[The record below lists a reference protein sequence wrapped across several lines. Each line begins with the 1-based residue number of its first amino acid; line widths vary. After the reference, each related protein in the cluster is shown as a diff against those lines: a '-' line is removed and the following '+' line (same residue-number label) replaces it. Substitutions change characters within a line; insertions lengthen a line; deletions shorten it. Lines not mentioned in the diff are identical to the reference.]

1 MGTRG
6 FLLSAPT
13 ARLGARRA
21 LSSLRCSDGAEFA
34 EQGWWDAP
42 KRIVETDGGLRARG
56 LKYWLMDDHGVDLS
70 KVDLR
75 VSPLEGL
82 GVFAAKDLAAGEELF
97 TVPRSCCIY
106 PELVLEDRQLG
117 KTMRQLASRAGS
129 GIEVRPRAQLAPP
142 PPPPP
147 PLPP

>member
-1 MGTRG
+1 MLGKIACLALTLNIMGTRG

-82 GVFAAKDLAAGEELF
+82 GVFASP
-97 TVPRSCCIY
+97 V
-106 PELVLEDRQLG
+106 
-117 KTMRQLASRAGS
+117 
-129 GIEVRPRAQLAPP
+129 PP
-142 PPPPP
+142 PPHPPHP
-147 PLPP
+147 IPTPTQAPATGVRALARPFGRS